1 MTSEANNTALI
12 DWLPKA
18 NIIEG
23 HRSNVADLEKIVN
36 DLRQRQ
42 LEEGGQLL
50 LVNQVCFFNSFV
62 VK

>member
-42 LEEGGQLL
+42 LEEGDQLL
-50 LVNQVCFFNSFV
+50 LATQVC
-62 VK
+62 